1 MIYGT
6 FGLHADTSSG
16 RAILRGRS
24 VRCHVVLV
32 MLLLLFLLL
41 RLMLVVIVV
50 YVCCKYYY
58 KYL

>member
-32 MLLLLFLLL
+32 MLLLFLLL